1 LLITLRFCVRSNKHG
16 RGSNERRQRSSS
28 CEELA
33 EEVTPSLADI
43 AEDVFVVFFHFYLV
57 IEAYLPA
64 LNTVKCKYRRGF
76 R

>member
-1 LLITLRFCVRSNKHG
+1 MLITLRFRVRSDKHG
-16 RGSNERRQRSSS
+16 RGSNERRERSSP

-33 EEVTPSLADI
+33 EEVTPSLANI

-57 IEAYLPA
+57 IEAYLAA

-76 R
+76 Q

>member
-1 LLITLRFCVRSNKHG
+1 LLITLRFCVRTNKHG
-16 RGSNERRQRSSS
+16 RGSNERRERSSP

-57 IEAYLPA
+57 IEAYLSA

-76 R
+76 Q